1 MHAPMINPAL
11 AQYAAA
17 YREAE
22 LERAWKHRRDI
33 PRARRGLPLIA
44 WGAVAAAVQRALF
57 PAPPF
62 GVERALQVEA
72 AAQRLR

>member
-1 MHAPMINPAL
+1 MHTPMINPAL

-22 LERAWKHRRDI
+22 LERDWKHRRDI
-33 PRARRGLPLIA
+33 PQTRRGLPAIA
-44 WGAVAAAVQRALF
+44 WGAIPAALQRVLF

-62 GVERALQVEA
+62 GAERPLPVEA
-72 AAQRLR
+72 LAQRLR

>member
-1 MHAPMINPAL
+1 MQSPMINPAL

-22 LERAWKHRRDI
+22 LERTWKHRRDI
-33 PRARRGLPLIA
+33 PRARGGLPVVA
-44 WGAVAAAVQRALF
+44 WGAVSAAIQRALF

-72 AAQRLR
+72 GAQRLR